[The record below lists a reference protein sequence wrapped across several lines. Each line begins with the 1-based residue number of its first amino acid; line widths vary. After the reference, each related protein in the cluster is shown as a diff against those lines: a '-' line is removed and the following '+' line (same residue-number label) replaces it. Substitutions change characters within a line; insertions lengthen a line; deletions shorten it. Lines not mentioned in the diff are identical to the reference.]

1 MRGIGAVIHFRSPTP
16 GSTSAPDFSGMWGSI
31 RDWFALS
38 AQDEAAQCFRAIYQP
53 DEGMSPPDRL
63 KHFLRLKALASPGR
77 QANFTAERIP
87 GTGETICMIAS
98 GKNSDFPSVT
108 LHLSDQEWHSTQH
121 QKGAVDSPRSSVS
134 DDNQTAT
141 VTGTGG
147 SVEARPKGS
156 PITRTQIQAWQE
168 LSPEAKRETGGW
180 KVWAQS
186 QGISVNSAGACLT
199 NTGVTPKGAI
209 RLQPPGERGSSIT
222 NAQIQVWR
230 DLPQEAKREA
240 GGWKV
245 WAQTQGININS
256 AGACLTNTGL
266 TPRGAIR
273 LQPPGER
280 GTPITNQQIRA
291 WQDLSLEAKR
301 EAGGWIR
308 WAQSQRI
315 NIDSAST
322 CLTHTGLTPRGA
334 VRLHPPGERGT
345 PITNQQIRAWQ
356 DLPQEA
362 KREAGGWIKWAQ
374 AQGITTGS
382 AGIFLTNS
390 GLTPFGTERL
400 KPPGERGTPITNQQ
414 IRMWSDLPQEAKHEA
429 GGWMTWAQAQGID
442 INSASACLT
451 NTGLKP
457 RGAIRLQ
464 PSWERGSPITEAQL
478 LAWLNM
484 SPEERRTSGGW
495 ATWAQSQGINVG
507 SAGTYLTNTGL
518 TPRGAVRLQPPGERG
533 TPITDQQI
541 RAWKD
546 LPQEAKRKAG
556 GGITW
561 AQSQG
566 INVGSAGAYLTNTG
580 LTPRGAIRLQPPGE
594 RGTPLTNQQIRAWQ
608 DLPQEAKREAGG
620 RIKWAL
626 AQGITIG
633 SAGIFLTNS
642 GLTPFGTE
650 RLKPP
655 GERGTPITNQ
665 QIRMWRDL
673 PQEAKHK
680 AGGWMTWAQ
689 AQGIDIN
696 SASAYLT
703 NTGLKLTGVIRLQPP
718 GERGSPITEA
728 QHLAWLNMSPEER
741 RTSGGWATWAQAR
754 RISYISARKY
764 LAPTDSEMPSRG
776 ISRPS
781 PPSTVTSDS
790 PQASTSAA
798 TTTGDKIAVSM
809 SAPPECSGEKRS
821 LPSTKADISAP
832 PAKHIKEEE
841 DDVTC
846 RTHQINNNLPILQHW
861 RDPAISVMARA
872 EGRIETLQVTRWGP
886 LFNPLPRKI
895 KARINQDIR
904 WFLQNEGSHDARMN
918 AMMSVAIPLDDIDGY
933 RGRAVYA
940 RTNLAAFTV
949 LGPYS
954 GRLLDSE
961 TVRCEY
967 EKEYGREA
975 SNYYFATRSQERLVS
990 AWPEGNILSLLNS
1003 PVFTH
1008 RTAETEARQNVSA
1021 VLVGKNIHFFLTTR
1035 DVRAGEELWFDYG
1048 PDYRH
1053 FEPGEALRSASV
1065 KEEPSSPEEG

>member
-1 MRGIGAVIHFRSPTP
+1 MRGIGAVIHFRSPAP
-16 GSTSAPDFSGMWGSI
+16 GSTSAPDFSGMWSSI

-38 AQDEAAQCFRAIYQP
+38 AQDEAAQCFRAFYQP

-77 QANFTAERIP
+77 QANFTTERIL

-108 LHLSDQEWHSTQH
+108 LHLSDQEWHSIQH
-121 QKGAVDSPRSSVS
+121 QEEAVDSPRSSVS

-156 PITRTQIQAWQE
+156 PITRAQIQAWQE

-186 QGISVNSAGACLT
+186 QGINIGSAGTCLT
-199 NTGVTPKGAI
+199 NTGLRPKGAI

-240 GGWKV
+240 GGWIK
-245 WAQTQGININS
+245 WAQAQGINIGS

-266 TPRGAIR
+266 TPKGAIR
-273 LQPPGER
+273 LQPTGERGTPIINMQIQAWQDLPLEAKCEAGGWIRWAQAQGINIGSASACLTNTGLTPRGARRLQPTGER

-291 WQDLSLEAKR
+291 WQELSQEAKN
-301 EAGGWIR
+301 EAGG
-308 WAQSQRI
+308 
-315 NIDSAST
+315 
-322 CLTHTGLTPRGA
+322 C
-334 VRLHPPGERGT
+334 
-345 PITNQQIRAWQ
+345 
-356 DLPQEA
+356 
-362 KREAGGWIKWAQ
+362 IKWAQ
-374 AQGITTGS
+374 AQGIKIGS
-382 AGIFLTNS
+382 TRMFLTNS

-414 IRMWSDLPQEAKHEA
+414 IRAWQDLPLEAKREA
-429 GGWMTWAQAQGID
+429 GGWMTWAQAQGINIGSTRMFLTNSGLTPFGTERLKTPGERGTPITNQQIRAWQDLPLEAKREAGGRMTWAQAQGID

-457 RGAIRLQ
+457 KGAIRLQ
-464 PSWERGSPITEAQL
+464 PT
-478 LAWLNM
+478 
-484 SPEERRTSGGW
+484 
-495 ATWAQSQGINVG
+495 
-507 SAGTYLTNTGL
+507 
-518 TPRGAVRLQPPGERG
+518 GERG
-533 TPITDQQI
+533 TPI
-541 RAWKD
+541 
-546 LPQEAKRKAG
+546 
-556 GGITW
+556 
-561 AQSQG
+561 
-566 INVGSAGAYLTNTG
+566 
-580 LTPRGAIRLQPPGE
+580 
-594 RGTPLTNQQIRAWQ
+594 TNQQIRAWQ
-608 DLPQEAKREAGG
+608 ELSQEAKNEAGG
-620 RIKWAL
+620 CIKWAQ
-626 AQGITIG
+626 AQGINIG
-633 SAGIFLTNS
+633 STRMFLTNS

-665 QIRMWRDL
+665 QIRAWQDL
-673 PQEAKHK
+673 PLEAKREAGGWMTWAQAQGINIGSTRMFLTNSGLTPFGTERLK
-680 AGGWMTWAQ
+680 PPGERGTPITNQQIRAWQDLPLEAKREAGGWMTWAQ

-696 SASAYLT
+696 SASASLT
-703 NTGLKLTGVIRLQPP
+703 NTGLKPKGAIRLQPP
-718 GERGSPITEA
+718 GERGSSITEA
-728 QHLAWLNMSPEER
+728 QLLAWLNMSPEER
-741 RTSGGWATWAQAR
+741 RTSGGWDTWAQAR
-754 RISYISARKY
+754 GISYISARKY

-776 ISRPS
+776 TSRPS

-798 TTTGDKIAVSM
+798 TTTGDEIAISM
-809 SAPPECSGEKRS
+809 SAPPEHCGEKRS

-832 PAKHIKEEE
+832 PAKQIKEEE
-841 DDVTC
+841 DDVTW

-886 LFNPLPRKI
+886 LFNLLSRKT

-904 WFLQNEGSHDARMN
+904 WFLQNEGKHDARMN
-918 AMMSVAIPLDDIDGY
+918 AMISVAIPLDDSDGY
-933 RGRAVYA
+933 RGRTVYA

-961 TVRCEY
+961 KVRCEY
-967 EKEYGREA
+967 EKEYGKEA
-975 SNYYFATRSQERLVS
+975 GNYYFATRSRERLVS

-1003 PVFTH
+1003 PTFTH
-1008 RTAETEARQNVSA
+1008 RTAETEARQNVST
-1021 VLVGKNIHFFLTTR
+1021 VLVGKNINFYVTTR
-1035 DVRAGEELWFDYG
+1035 DISAGEELWFDYG
-1048 PDYRH
+1048 PDYQH
-1053 FEPGEALRSASV
+1053 FESGEALRSAQV